1 MTGIPEA
8 IAALAGMS
16 NIVKGLVSV
25 RDEALLAEAKSALSK
40 NVLELQLLLNSL
52 VEQQA
57 QMQQRDREQQQ
68 KIRELQG
75 RLDAVE
81 DYELIQLVGGFFVLA
96 TKPAVGEAQ
105 RPPYF
110 CHACHR
116 QGKQSLLHFEESA
129 FSDAHFPAYL
139 HCQNSKGHS
148 LSLPGGTR
156 PQQLG
161 YAA

>member
-57 QMQQRDREQQQ
+57 QMQQRDR
-68 KIRELQG
+68 
-75 RLDAVE
+75 
-81 DYELIQLVGGFFVLA
+81 
-96 TKPAVGEAQ
+96 
-105 RPPYF
+105 
-110 CHACHR
+110 
-116 QGKQSLLHFEESA
+116 
-129 FSDAHFPAYL
+129 
-139 HCQNSKGHS
+139 
-148 LSLPGGTR
+148 
-156 PQQLG
+156 
-161 YAA
+161 